1 MQTQT
6 LSWPSDEASSWHYQG
21 DTSSYSLAMDP
32 LEVARPA
39 LHRSNVLKQGPL
51 HLIISRFA
59 TEESLNVL

>member
-1 MQTQT
+1 MKQAPGITK
-6 LSWPSDEASSWHYQG
+6 S
-21 DTSSYSLAMDP
+21 DTSSCSLAMDI

-59 TEESLNVL
+59 TEESLNAL